1 VSHGGKRE
9 GAGRKPSRESR
20 SVPKSIKVS
29 REVADYLAEHGT
41 GIIENLI
48 RKSKKFKV
56 WQIKRQPRHEE
67 INQ

>member
-1 VSHGGKRE
+1 MSHGGKRE
-9 GAGRKPSRESR
+9 GAGRKPSPESR

-29 REVADYLAEHGT
+29 REVAYYLAEHGT

-56 WQIKRQPRHEE
+56 WQTKRQPRLEGK
-67 INQ
+67 